1 MLNTY
6 VVDMPPQVANSPTRE
21 RVQPVL
27 THYEHLSM
35 SQATRMQFTE
45 GLQELIELDEDLN
58 KIQANDKSGDD
69 IVNQIHHSLPDLHMP
84 ST

>member
-1 MLNTY
+1 
-6 VVDMPPQVANSPTRE
+6 
-21 RVQPVL
+21 
-27 THYEHLSM
+27 M

-45 GLQELIELDEDLN
+45 GLQALIELDEDLN

-69 IVNQIHHSLPDLHMP
+69 VVNQIHHSLPDLQMP